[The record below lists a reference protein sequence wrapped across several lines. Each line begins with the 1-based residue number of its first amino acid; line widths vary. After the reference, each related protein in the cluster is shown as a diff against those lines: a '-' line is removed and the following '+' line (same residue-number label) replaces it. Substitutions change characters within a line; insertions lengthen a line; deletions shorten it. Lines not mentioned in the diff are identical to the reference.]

1 MTAWDLQ
8 AFLLITTAFAC
19 AYSLFLLLCNNSVA
33 DGLAYVALFNS
44 FALQTE
50 DLALAAQQQSSAP
63 ANNRNSSKQTVTGTS
78 SSGAAAKRATDR
90 IYSKL

>member
-1 MTAWDLQ
+1 
-8 AFLLITTAFAC
+8 
-19 AYSLFLLLCNNSVA
+19 LLLLLYNDTNNSVA

-63 ANNRNSSKQTVTGTS
+63 ADSKSSSKQTVVTGTS

-90 IYSKL
+90 VYSKL